1 MFVNRRRQ
9 AKPFRSGKWIR
20 EMTPWWR
27 KRLLKS
33 APEWLW
39 TCKFLQTVIVRS
51 SNVEAKPAIEA
62 WSLPLVL
69 FIQLLASVCPKYRQ
83 NRWVGHFE
91 LAGKAAGA
99 YPETALS

>member
-1 MFVNRRRQ
+1 MVMDMQISSDGNCAIFERRGMW
-9 AKPFRSGKWIR
+9 S
-20 EMTPWWR
+20 
-27 KRLLKS
+27 
-33 APEWLW
+33 
-39 TCKFLQTVIVRS
+39 
-51 SNVEAKPAIEA
+51 KPAIEA

-83 NRWVGHFE
+83 NRWVGDFE